1 MKMNEEVA
9 VKVLSML
16 MSSSFERWYVNDFMD
31 FVEGEEN
38 APTETQILAWLSE
51 QLG

>member
-1 MKMNEEVA
+1 MNEEVA

-16 MSSSFERWYVNDFMD
+16 MSGSFERWYVNDFMD

-38 APTETQILAWLSE
+38 APNEAQILTWLSE
-51 QLG
+51 ELG